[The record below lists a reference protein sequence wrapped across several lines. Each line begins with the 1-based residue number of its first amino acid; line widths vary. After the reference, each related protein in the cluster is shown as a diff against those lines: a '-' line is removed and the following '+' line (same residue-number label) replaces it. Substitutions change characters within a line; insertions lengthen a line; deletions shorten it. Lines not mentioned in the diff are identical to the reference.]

1 MLSLNS
7 FSQVDT
13 TKVCIPTKT
22 ARLVVQ
28 DLIRYDGCKQEVK
41 LLEEKIVKLDE
52 RDEQKDTII
61 DLLNTKDENNQY
73 IIHQQ
78 ELQIGQYEHL
88 TDDLQKELKG
98 QKVKS
103 FLWKVGTFVGVLT
116 SSYLLIK

>member
-22 ARLVVQ
+22 ARLVAQ

-61 DLLNTKDENNQY
+61 DLLNDKDENNQY

-88 TDDLQKELKG
+88 TDDLTKEIK
-98 QKVKS
+98 QRKRS
-103 FLWKVGTFVGVLT
+103 TFLWKVVAGATTFLSVILVL
-116 SSYLLIK
+116 K